1 LTNFITLTNEF
12 FNPTNTAIISTI
24 EDGEPIL
31 IENKG
36 KYTDAQLDNYLG
48 EFDTIDTAYTEGLLS
63 EEHPCISFSYYAGI
77 TNENKEITAYIKS
90 QRRTQGR
97 DSSAFFLGFSKV
109 VKVVAE
115 SGLPDCR
122 SWLCIICAIPRAS
135 LRSVLLVGA
144 DSAAFTWRVSTQI
157 TGRPAPANAL

>member
-1 LTNFITLTNEF
+1 MGRVSTETLGRWAYAATIIGVPLLLAALLLAYCQIRDASKAARLTNFITLTNEF

-24 EDGEPIL
+24 EDGKPIL

-36 KYTDAQLDNYLG
+36 RYTDAQLDNYLG

-63 EEHPCISFSYYAGI
+63 EEHLCISFSYYADI
-77 TNENKEITAYIKS
+77 TNKNKEITAYIKS

-97 DSSAFFLGFSKV
+97 NSSPFFLGFSKV

-115 SGLPDCR
+115 SGLPDCH
-122 SWLCIICAIPRAS
+122 
-135 LRSVLLVGA
+135 
-144 DSAAFTWRVSTQI
+144 
-157 TGRPAPANAL
+157 